1 MARNMYF
8 GMIILQMIEQADID
22 IRNCDKTVVI
32 IAING
37 RRTDN
42 TMAKKTNNFL

>member
-22 IRNCDKTVVI
+22 IRNCNKTVVI
-32 IAING
+32 IAVNG
-37 RRTDN
+37 RTDN
-42 TMAKKTNNFL
+42 TMAKKTNNIR

>member
-22 IRNCDKTVVI
+22 IRNCDKTIVI
-32 IAING
+32 AVNG
-37 RRTDN
+37 RTDD